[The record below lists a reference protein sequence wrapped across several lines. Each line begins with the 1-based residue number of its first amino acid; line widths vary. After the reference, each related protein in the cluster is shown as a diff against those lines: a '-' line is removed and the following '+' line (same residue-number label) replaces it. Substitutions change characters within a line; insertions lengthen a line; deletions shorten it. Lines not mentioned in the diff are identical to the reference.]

1 MVVDHTPATKNMRV
15 WKFGDDIDT
24 DAIIPGRF
32 LIINNPDELAKHA
45 FEGTRDEF
53 AKKVKEG
60 DVIVGGRNFGCGSSR
75 EHAPLALIGA
85 GVKVVVAQSFARIF
99 FRNSINVGLLPVV
112 CPDADKIADGS
123 KVTLNIREGY
133 LEADGNKYPIEPVP
147 VFMQGIIDAGRPR
160 GICKEREGDT
170 SMYKIASI
178 GGDGIGPE
186 IVAEGKKVLEA
197 AAETYNFDIQWTDF
211 DIGADRYINSG
222 KLVTEDELKELA
234 KFRAIYF
241 GAIGDERVKPGILEK
256 GILLALRFHFDM
268 YVNLRPIKL
277 LNGVETPLAGKGPK
291 DIDFVVV
298 RENTEDFYVGI
309 GSRFKKHEK
318 KELNVIRDIYS
329 VKFGLDVE
337 SDAEEIAYQIGVI
350 TREGSRRVQTYA
362 FDLAMQR
369 KKKLTSVDK
378 ANVLSDVYGLWRD
391 VFTETA
397 KVLSRCQDGLQF
409 RGRSHH
415 VVCQEPRMVRRGRDT
430 QHVRRH
436 HH

>member
-1 MVVDHTPATKNMRV
+1 
-15 WKFGDDIDT
+15 
-24 DAIIPGRF
+24 
-32 LIINNPDELAKHA
+32 
-45 FEGTRDEF
+45 
-53 AKKVKEG
+53 
-60 DVIVGGRNFGCGSSR
+60 
-75 EHAPLALIGA
+75 
-85 GVKVVVAQSFARIF
+85 
-99 FRNSINVGLLPVV
+99 
-112 CPDADKIADGS
+112 
-123 KVTLNIREGY
+123 
-133 LEADGNKYPIEPVP
+133 
-147 VFMQGIIDAGRPR
+147 
-160 GICKEREGDT
+160 
-170 SMYKIASI
+170 MYKIATI

-197 AAETYNFDIQWTDF
+197 AGERFNFDIQWTEY
-211 DIGADRYINSG
+211 DIGADRYIQSG
-222 KLVTEDELKELA
+222 KLVTEDELKELSQFKA
-234 KFRAIYF
+234 VYF

-277 LNGVETPLAGKGPK
+277 LSGVETPLAGKGPA

-318 KELNVIRDIYS
+318 KQLDVIREIYS

-362 FDLAMQR
+362 FDLAQDR

-397 KVLSRCQDGLQF
+397 KSYPDVKTDFNFVDAVTMWFVKNPEWFDVVVTPNMFGDIITDLGAMIQGGLGLAPGGNINPKGTSMFEPIHGSAPKYKGMGVANPIATIWAGSLLLDHIGEHNAAAAVVGAIEQSIKDGVVTKDMGGSARTAQAGSYIADCV
-409 RGRSHH
+409 RKGR
-415 VVCQEPRMVRRGRDT
+415 
-430 QHVRRH
+430 
-436 HH
+436 